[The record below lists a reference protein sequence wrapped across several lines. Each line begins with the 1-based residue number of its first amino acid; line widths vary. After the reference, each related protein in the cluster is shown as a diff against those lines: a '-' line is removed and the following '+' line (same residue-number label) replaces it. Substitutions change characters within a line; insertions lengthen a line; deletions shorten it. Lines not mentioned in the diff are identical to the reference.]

1 MMTRLLATLILLV
14 ASAHATAQ
22 TWYQVNLVVF
32 ENPGAAGSGEE
43 FSTAPDRA
51 VEYPENMVEVA
62 GAPVSGEPVSGELV
76 SGEPAG
82 DASGGAA
89 TAPDFQGAEI
99 TDKEFSAALANLQRS
114 SRYRVLAVKS
124 WRQPAL
130 GREEARAVRVT
141 GGNTYGAHHQLD
153 GSVRLITSQT
163 LHFETNLWLG
173 DYAAQPANVGG
184 PAPAPEFS
192 AGDIDAQ
199 AEPAI
204 DADYVATRLI
214 NIRDSRAMNSGDLHY
229 LDHPMLGVLVK
240 VVRLKGVQ

>member
-14 ASAHATAQ
+14 AATHATAQ
-22 TWYQVNLVVF
+22 TWHQVHVVVF
-32 ENPGAAGSGEE
+32 ENPGTAGGGEE

-51 VEYPENMVEVA
+51 VEYPENMVEIEGVPA
-62 GAPVSGEPVSGELV
+62 SDAPGH
-76 SGEPAG
+76 G
-82 DASGGAA
+82 DTTSS
-89 TAPDFQGAEI
+89 TEFRSAEI
-99 TDKEFSAALANLQRS
+99 TDKEFSSALANLQRS
-114 SRYRVLAVKS
+114 SQYRVLAVKS
-124 WRQPAL
+124 WVQPAM
-130 GREEARAVRVT
+130 GRDEATAVRIT
-141 GGNTYGAHHQLD
+141 GGDTFGAHHQLD

-199 AEPAI
+199 AEPPV
-204 DADYVATRLI
+204 DADFVATRLI

-240 VVRLKGVQ
+240 VVRLKSGNP

>member
-1 MMTRLLATLILLV
+1 MTRLLATLILLV
-14 ASAHATAQ
+14 AATHATAQ
-22 TWYQVNLVVF
+22 TWHQVHVVVF
-32 ENPGAAGSGEE
+32 ENPGTAGGGEE

-51 VEYPENMVEVA
+51 VEYPENMVEIEGVPA
-62 GAPVSGEPVSGELV
+62 SDAPGH
-76 SGEPAG
+76 G
-82 DASGGAA
+82 DTTSS
-89 TAPDFQGAEI
+89 TEFRSAEI
-99 TDKEFSAALANLQRS
+99 TDKEFSSALANLQRS
-114 SRYRVLAVKS
+114 SQYRVLAVKS
-124 WRQPAL
+124 WVQPAM
-130 GREEARAVRVT
+130 GRDEATAVRIT
-141 GGNTYGAHHQLD
+141 GGDTFGAHHQLD

-199 AEPAI
+199 AEPPV
-204 DADYVATRLI
+204 DADFVATRLI

-240 VVRLKGVQ
+240 VVRLKSGNP

>member
-14 ASAHATAQ
+14 AATHATAQ
-22 TWYQVNLVVF
+22 TWHQVHVVVF
-32 ENPGAAGSGEE
+32 ENPGTAGGGEE

-51 VEYPENMVEVA
+51 VEYPENMVEIEGV
-62 GAPVSGEPVSGELV
+62 
-76 SGEPAG
+76 PAS
-82 DASGGAA
+82 DASGNGD
-89 TAPDFQGAEI
+89 TTSSTEFRSAEI
-99 TDKEFSAALANLQRS
+99 TDKEFSSALANLQRS
-114 SRYRVLAVKS
+114 SQYRVLAVKS
-124 WRQPAL
+124 WVQPAM
-130 GREEARAVRVT
+130 GRDEATAVRIT
-141 GGNTYGAHHQLD
+141 GGDTFGAHHQLD

-199 AEPAI
+199 AEPPV
-204 DADYVATRLI
+204 DADFVATRLI

-240 VVRLKGVQ
+240 VVRLKSGNP